1 MIQRKWHL
9 HNIFLKQNGGAGDR
23 RAILSQLSELFLE
36 KRKQRRKEK
45 DRPHVQQQSREEGC
59 FHPTEEGFLFW

>member
-23 RAILSQLSELFLE
+23 RAILSQLSVLFIVKE
-36 KRKQRRKEK
+36 GMRRKE
-45 DRPHVQQQSREEGC
+45 EGQNLMC
-59 FHPTEEGFLFW
+59 NSNVES